1 MVASNAGEAERW
13 IDIGQ
18 NATSANCTI
27 KQASS
32 LNIRFRSPALHEATN
47 EVFDRDD
54 AA

>member
-1 MVASNAGEAERW
+1 MVASNGGEAERW

-18 NATSANCTI
+18 NATSANGTI
-27 KQASS
+27 KQAVR
-32 LNIRFRSPALHEATN
+32 LNMRFRSRALHEATN